1 MEESSEGIS
10 KGLRRVPIGK
20 MLFGEFWTTVAQR
33 AYNSHRIKSANVK
46 SRSPRPSFVEN
57 DREPPPAQPLSKY
70 LISDKTA
77 SCKPQRDNWR

>member
-46 SRSPRPSFVEN
+46 SRSPRA
-57 DREPPPAQPLSKY
+57 PAQLRRERPR
-70 LISDKTA
+70 A
-77 SCKPQRDNWR
+77 AAGPAPE